1 MRVEVGET
9 YEIRREGQLQ
19 DTSVVKE
26 VTEFVIVMENGCKFS
41 KKTGTEFSTNKLPK
55 PSYFS
60 RRVSKKPASSLRL
73 VK

>member
-1 MRVEVGET
+1 MKIEVGET

-26 VTEFVIVMENGCKFS
+26 VTKFVIVMENGQKFARA
-41 KKTGTEFSTNKLPK
+41 TGTEFSTNKLPK
-55 PSYFS
+55 PSYLS
-60 RRVSKKPASSLRL
+60 RRVSKKAANPLRL